1 MNFVSLTRK
10 LLIGAGLLALCSAG
24 AAERQPQLDYY
35 KDRGSVV
42 VHNAFPNP
50 AWGAG
55 FKLQQYNGKYKPM
68 KDFVFDGS
76 EQEGRLTTAD
86 GERIPVKIL
95 CTKKSPTELQAK
107 LSVQS
112 AQPFSC
118 GRLMYEQSIRY
129 EPGVGIKVTVNGETF
144 DYSKPFDPK
153 KPYQKVIPVPA
164 GETAAVVVDAPNASW
179 TITGKFAVILQDLRK
194 WKADVLQLRLM
205 FTPYSGMITESSLEF
220 SLVLNPKQ

>member
-107 LSVQS
+107 LSVES

-129 EPGVGIKVTVNGETF
+129 
-144 DYSKPFDPK
+144 
-153 KPYQKVIPVPA
+153 
-164 GETAAVVVDAPNASW
+164 
-179 TITGKFAVILQDLRK
+179 
-194 WKADVLQLRLM
+194 
-205 FTPYSGMITESSLEF
+205 
-220 SLVLNPKQ
+220 

>member
-68 KDFVFDGS
+68 KDFATEANRRDAS
-76 EQEGRLTTAD
+76 PRRTA
-86 GERIPVKIL
+86 
-95 CTKKSPTELQAK
+95 
-107 LSVQS
+107 
-112 AQPFSC
+112 
-118 GRLMYEQSIRY
+118 
-129 EPGVGIKVTVNGETF
+129 
-144 DYSKPFDPK
+144 
-153 KPYQKVIPVPA
+153 
-164 GETAAVVVDAPNASW
+164 NA
-179 TITGKFAVILQDLRK
+179 FQ
-194 WKADVLQLRLM
+194 
-205 FTPYSGMITESSLEF
+205 
-220 SLVLNPKQ
+220 